1 MDKIIYYIDPET
13 NEIIKGKYV
22 ESLSKSDYRVV
33 IRDDGDVIAIP
44 MGAAM
49 IFSTEEE
56 ALEYK
61 AGYYFVPMDGQN
73 IEYYKNKTITENVPQ
88 DNKELPVIDVNIPD
102 HRFDY

>member
-33 IRDDGDVIAIP
+33 IKDNGDVIAIP
-44 MGAAM
+44 SGAAP

-56 ALEYK
+56 AIEYK
-61 AGYYFVPMDGQN
+61 AGLYF
-73 IEYYKNKTITENVPQ
+73 VPQ
-88 DNKELPVIDVNIPD
+88 DNKELPIMDVNIPD

>member
-33 IRDDGDVIAIP
+33 IKDNGDVIAIP
-44 MGAAM
+44 TGADVPL
-49 IFSTEEE
+49 FLSEEE

-61 AGYYFVPMDGQN
+61 AGLYF
-73 IEYYKNKTITENVPQ
+73 VPQ